1 MEKENIFKWK
11 HYQPDI
17 IVLTVRWYLR
27 YNLSLRNL
35 VEMMEERGLSLAHT
49 TIMRWV
55 HQYGPELNERIRK
68 YLKPTNDSWRVD
80 ETYIKIKGEKMY
92 LYRAIDS
99 EGNTIDFYLS
109 RKRDAKA
116 AKCFLKK
123 ALTSCH
129 ATKPRS
135 ITADGDKAY
144 PVAIRE
150 LKEEKFIPHGIPLRV
165 RKYLSNI
172 IEQDHRFIKKRI
184 RNTLGL
190 KSMLTATKMIAGIE
204 AMHMIK
210 KGQTLQGKKSV
221 QKQIYLINEIFGL
234 TA

>member
-1 MEKENIFKWK
+1 MEQENIFKWK

-17 IVLTVRWYLR
+17 ILLTVRWYLR
-27 YNLSLRNL
+27 YNLSLRDL
-35 VEMMEERGLSLAHT
+35 VEMMEERGLFLAHT

-68 YLKPTNDSWRVD
+68 HLKSTNDSWRVD

-99 EGNTIDFYLS
+99 GGNTIDFYLS
-109 RKRDAKA
+109 PKRDAMA
-116 AKCFLKK
+116 AKRFLKK
-123 ALTSCH
+123 ALASYH

-144 PVAIRE
+144 AVAIRE
-150 LKEEKFIPHGIPLRV
+150 LKKEKCIPHSTPLRV
-165 RKYLSNI
+165 KKYLNNI

-184 RNTLGL
+184 RNMLGL
-190 KSMLTATKMIAGIE
+190 KSLQTATKMIAGVE

-210 KGQTLQGKKSV
+210 KGQTRQGEKSV
-221 QKQIYLINEIFGL
+221 QKQIYLIHEIFCL